1 MQYTMNGEFVREH
14 YSACEAGRVTGINR
28 NSITRVCRG
37 ERPQTHGFVWKYKEG
52 GDEICQ

>member
-1 MQYTMNGEFVREH
+1 MQYTMNGEFVGEH
-14 YSACEAGRVTGINR
+14 CSACEAGRVTGINH